1 MHPLWL
7 LFMEEVQWLKAM
19 LRRELEVRPPMSD
32 KKEAK
37 LLAGN
42 CVILHDRG
50 EIVGYAEMR
59 KVGKHTEI
67 STVLVDPSQR
77 NKGVGKELILKAV
90 ESIENDKIL
99 CCTKNP
105 AMAKVL
111 QNLDFKSIGWPGFS
125 TATVL
130 TLNTFARL
138 FSMVIRFEFRRIW
151 QQGKGI
157 HKYERYELTK

>member
-1 MHPLWL
+1 MKD
-7 LFMEEVQWLKAM
+7 VDWLKSM
-19 LRRELEVRPPMSD
+19 LAIEREVRPPSSTRREQKYLD
-32 KKEAK
+32 
-37 LLAGN
+37 GN
-42 CVILHDRG
+42 CVKLYHDG
-50 EIVGYAEMR
+50 KIVAYAEMR

-111 QNLDFKSIGWPGFS
+111 QNLDFKSIGWPGLS
-125 TATVL
+125 TATML
-130 TLNTFARL
+130 TFNTFARL
-138 FSMVIRFEFRRIW
+138 FSMLIRFEFRRIW

>member
-1 MHPLWL
+1 
-7 LFMEEVQWLKAM
+7 MEEVKWLKAM

-42 CVILHDRG
+42 CVTLYRDGGI
-50 EIVGYAEMR
+50 IGYAEMR
-59 KVGKHTEI
+59 KVGNHTEI
-67 STVLVDPSQR
+67 STVLVDSSQR
-77 NKGVGKELILKAV
+77 NKGVGKELILKAI
-90 ESIENDKIL
+90 ESIESGKVL

-111 QNLDFKSIGWPGFS
+111 QNLEFKSIGWPGLS
-125 TATVL
+125 TAIVL
-130 TLNTFARL
+130 TFNTFARL
-138 FSMVIRFEFRRIW
+138 FAMLIRFEFSRIL

-157 HKYERYELTK
+157 HKYERYELIK

>member
-1 MHPLWL
+1 
-7 LFMEEVQWLKAM
+7 MEEVKWLKAM

-42 CVILHDRG
+42 CVTLYRDGGI
-50 EIVGYAEMR
+50 IGYAEMR
-59 KVGKHTEI
+59 KVGNHTEI
-67 STVLVDPSQR
+67 STVLVDSSQR
-77 NKGVGKELILKAV
+77 NKGVGKELILKAI
-90 ESIENDKIL
+90 ESIESGKVL

-111 QNLDFKSIGWPGFS
+111 QNLNFKSIGWPGLT
-125 TATVL
+125 TATML
-130 TLNTFARL
+130 TFNTFARL
-138 FSMVIRFEFRRIW
+138 FSMLIRFEFRRIW

-157 HKYERYELTK
+157 HRYERYELSK

>member
-1 MHPLWL
+1 
-7 LFMEEVQWLKAM
+7 MEEIEWLKDM
-19 LRRELEVRPPMSD
+19 LSRELEVRPPMND

-42 CVILHDRG
+42 CVTLYDGLSI
-50 EIVGYAEMR
+50 IGYAEMR
-59 KVGKHTEI
+59 KVGGHTEI

-77 NKGVGKELILKAV
+77 NKGVGKKLILKAIK
-90 ESIENDKIL
+90 SIESGKIL

-111 QNLDFKSIGWPGFS
+111 QNLDFKSIGWPGFW

-130 TLNTFARL
+130 TFNTFARL
-138 FSMVIRFEFRRIW
+138 FSMLIRFEFRRIW

-157 HKYERYELTK
+157 HKYERYELIK

>member
-1 MHPLWL
+1 MKD
-7 LFMEEVQWLKAM
+7 VDWLKSM
-19 LRRELEVRPPMSD
+19 LALEREVRPPSS
-32 KKEAK
+32 AK
-37 LLAGN
+37 REQKYLDGN
-42 CVILHDRG
+42 CVKLYHDG
-50 EIVGYAEMR
+50 KIVAYAEMR

-111 QNLDFKSIGWPGFS
+111 QNLEFKSIGWPGFS

-130 TLNTFARL
+130 TFNTFARL
-138 FSMVIRFEFRRIW
+138 FSMLIRFEFRRIW
-151 QQGKGI
+151 QQGQGI